1 MLLPCSAEPGP
12 RYGTSPDTQY
22 NKHLSPRLHHDSL
35 IAFHPSRAADDNLLL
50 VAGGTE
56 LSVPATD
63 SSVFTTSVAG
73 GADLKRVVRV
83 GRTIGAVGAG
93 APALAVE
100 VANLGILADENIP
113 NQHSTFISPCSV
125 SEGLLTE

>member
-1 MLLPCSAEPGP
+1 MS
-12 RYGTSPDTQY
+12 SSTQY
-22 NKHLSPRLHHDSL
+22 NKQLSPRLHHDFL
-35 IAFHPSRAADDNLLL
+35 IAVHPSRATDDNLLL
-50 VAGGTE
+50 VAGGAE

-63 SSVFTTSVAG
+63 SSVFSTSVAG
-73 GADLKRVVRV
+73 GADLKRVLWV
-83 GRTIGAVGAG
+83 GRTIGAVGVG

-113 NQHSTFISPCSV
+113 NQHSTFISSCSV